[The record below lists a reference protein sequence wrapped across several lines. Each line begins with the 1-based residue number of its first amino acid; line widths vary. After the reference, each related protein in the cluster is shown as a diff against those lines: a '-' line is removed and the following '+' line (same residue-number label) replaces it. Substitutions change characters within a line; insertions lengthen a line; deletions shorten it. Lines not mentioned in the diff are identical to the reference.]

1 MRNKIKEQ
9 KGLAA
14 SDALIA
20 VLIIVL
26 FSGLIASISYNIYL
40 SNSSVKRISKAT
52 GYITN
57 TFEYIDK
64 EYYTNVTID
73 GLKGYF
79 NDNQELFNLTDNQI
93 NITSNNTEE
102 IATSVGNS
110 SNPIYSIDIYIEYYN
125 KTEGNTEKLDLVKEI
140 TTTVT
145 YKLGNKNQVITMK
158 TNKIN
163 N

>member
-52 GYITN
+52 GYMTN
-57 TFEYIDK
+57 TCEYSDK